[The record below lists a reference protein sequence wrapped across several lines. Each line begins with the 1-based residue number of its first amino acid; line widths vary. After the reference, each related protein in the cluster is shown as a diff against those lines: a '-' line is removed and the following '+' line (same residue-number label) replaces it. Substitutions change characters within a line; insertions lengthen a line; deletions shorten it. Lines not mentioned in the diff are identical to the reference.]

1 MARNG
6 SIQPGRNRRGRTL
19 PLPMARPHFLR
30 PLIAAPAR
38 GTVLTIVGR
47 GALATALVPA
57 FDSASRRRGLL
68 GRSGLA
74 DDEALIIAPSNAV
87 HTFGMTFPIDVI
99 YARRDGLVL
108 KVRPTLRPNRVSA
121 AWGAFA
127 VIELAAGAAA
137 RAGVRRGDRLAVQE
151 NPER

>member
-1 MARNG
+1 
-6 SIQPGRNRRGRTL
+6 
-19 PLPMARPHFLR
+19 MARPHFLR

-38 GTVLTIVGR
+38 GTTLTIVGR
-47 GALATALVPA
+47 GVLASSLVPA
-57 FDSASRRRGLL
+57 FDSTSRRRGLL

-87 HTFGMTFPIDVI
+87 HTFGMTFPIDVV

-108 KVRPTLRPNRVSA
+108 KVRPDLRPRRVSA

-127 VIELAAGAAA
+127 VIEMAAGTTA
-137 RAGVRRGDRLAVQE
+137 RIGVQPGDRLVVSAA
-151 NPER
+151 PERQG

>member
-1 MARNG
+1 
-6 SIQPGRNRRGRTL
+6 
-19 PLPMARPHFLR
+19 MARPHFLR
-30 PLIAAPAR
+30 PLIDAQAH
-38 GTVLTIVGR
+38 GTILTIVGH
-47 GALATALVPA
+47 GTLARSLVTA

-74 DDEALIIAPSNAV
+74 VDEALIIAPSNAV

-108 KVRPTLRPNRVSA
+108 KVRPDLRPNRVSA

-127 VIELAAGAAA
+127 VIELAAGTTA
-137 RAGVRRGDRLAVQE
+137 RIGIQPGDRLVVSAAS
-151 NPER
+151 ERPG